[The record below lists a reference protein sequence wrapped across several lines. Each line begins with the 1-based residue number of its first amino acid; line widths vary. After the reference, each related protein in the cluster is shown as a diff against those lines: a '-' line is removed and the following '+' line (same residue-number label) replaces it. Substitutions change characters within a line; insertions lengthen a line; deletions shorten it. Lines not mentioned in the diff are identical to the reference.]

1 MDPTIVPILLSF
13 SVFLGGVYLMR
24 AVNGHQRIGS
34 LFVVLAMLA
43 QFASLLLGRDIAG
56 ALCCVVG
63 IGTAVALAL
72 AKRRWR
78 ISRAEIRK
86 MRVAGPR

>member
-13 SVFLGGVYLMR
+13 SVFVGGVYLTR

-43 QFASLLLGRDIAG
+43 QFALLLVGRDIAG
-56 ALCCVVG
+56 AVCFLIG
-63 IGTAVALAL
+63 IGVAFALAL

-78 ISRAEIRK
+78 NGRAGTQKVPAAWQR
-86 MRVAGPR
+86 